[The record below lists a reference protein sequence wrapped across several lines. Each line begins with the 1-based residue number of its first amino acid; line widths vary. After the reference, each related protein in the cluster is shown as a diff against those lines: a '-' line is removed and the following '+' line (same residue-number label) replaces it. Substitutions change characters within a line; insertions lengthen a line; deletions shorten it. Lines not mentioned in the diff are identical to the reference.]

1 MKICLILASQKSS
14 FSVFLSLSKLTQ
26 FDRTETT
33 ISLCDIEGA
42 PFAAQSIV
50 SHLVTNIIS
59 SFDSAPIRICKRKQN
74 QPKPM
79 SINGMN
85 NLHSYNFKTF
95 QVHSNLAIVFLV
107 YSLGNSEIS

>member
-50 SHLVTNIIS
+50 SH
-59 SFDSAPIRICKRKQN
+59 
-74 QPKPM
+74 
-79 SINGMN
+79 
-85 NLHSYNFKTF
+85 
-95 QVHSNLAIVFLV
+95 
-107 YSLGNSEIS
+107 